1 MQTKTQSVIE
11 SLTNIIVGL
20 ITSFLIQLIIY
31 PLLDIPVTINQ
42 NLIITMVFFIAS
54 FLRGYLLRRFFK
66 TSNKMKAFKLIT
78 SEEEIIAATTII
90 SALKFYNDL
99 TGISIDEMDE
109 EYDIYEIPKG
119 EWNEIKIQNIDKD
132 DESEPDFWSLK
143 ELMDKTTKPDLISS
157 TCW

>member
-1 MQTKTQSVIE
+1 
-11 SLTNIIVGL
+11 
-20 ITSFLIQLIIY
+20 
-31 PLLDIPVTINQ
+31 
-42 NLIITMVFFIAS
+42 MVFFIAS